1 MFLAAYVV
9 TSQIQGVG
17 SLPDTEAFRS
27 CFFNYF
33 LELRGEKIYNK
44 LNGFLRA
51 YNLTMRYMRAL
62 KMVERVIEGIF
73 ELPLTKQCE
82 SALMKMTYCS
92 QCAGY
97 NGDLL
102 PCKGLCLNIL
112 RGCLVDFADLVEPI
126 REFTTAI
133 VNLKNQLNHPFNPW
147 DQITLLNSYFFI
159 TVTET
164 QQSFNDIRESVSCL
178 AVCCC
183 MLQLVC
189 ALSTCDKN

>member
-9 TSQIQGVG
+9 TTESFGIGS

-27 CFFNYF
+27 CFFNFF
-33 LELRGEKIYNK
+33 LNLRGEKVYNK
-44 LNGFLRA
+44 LNGLLRA
-51 YNLTMRYMRAL
+51 YNLTMRYVRAL
-62 KMVERVIEGIF
+62 KMVERVIEGVLD
-73 ELPLTKQCE
+73 LPLSTQCE

-97 NGDLL
+97 NGAVL

-112 RGCLVDFADLVEPI
+112 RGCLVDLAELVEPV

-133 VNLKNQLNHPFNPW
+133 VNLKNQLNHPYNPW
-147 DQITLLNSYFFI
+147 DQITLLNSYFFT

-164 QQSFNDIRESVSCL
+164 QQSINDIKENVGWECT
-178 AVCCC
+178 
-183 MLQLVC
+183 QLPVWIER
-189 ALSTCDKN
+189 